1 MAGMFEVFV
10 DAESLFRFRLIAPDG
25 TVMAVSKAF
34 DDKPAAVAGITAVR
48 EYAGMGL
55 IADLCPGS
63 RPNHSTAPARSATVA
78 QARDEQRAH
87 TDDFRAPAHP
97 LRRVATGPR
106 WTGAA

>member
-55 IADLCPGS
+55 IADLCPGT
-63 RPNHSTAPARSATVA
+63 RPNHSAATARAGSVP
-78 QARDEQRAH
+78 QARDEQRTRA
-87 TDDFRAPAHP
+87 DDFRAPARP
-97 LRRVATGPR
+97 LRRFATGPR